1 MKNEACSE
9 IPELLVAT
17 LIMKRVKH
25 KRSKSLH
32 DVMPDGAVLSLLH
45 RIGADVS
52 KPHLT
57 NFYLYFQSRSSAEL
71 AGVELTASGFSVV
84 VDKSAEG
91 YQWLCLASKR
101 MAPQARELSSLRNK
115 FSNLAKRL
123 NGEYD
128 GWETEVIPENG
139 PSF

>member
-1 MKNEACSE
+1 
-9 IPELLVAT
+9 
-17 LIMKRVKH
+17 
-25 KRSKSLH
+25 
-32 DVMPDGAVLSLLH
+32 MPDGAVLSLLH

-139 PSF
+139 PSFFDQLFNGDHHG